1 MGVFNK
7 KLPGYLSVLLNKKV
21 FTKHRDIMGQKR
33 KRGQVLDAA
42 SKTDAEP
49 AKPATKSALAK
60 SKRRKR
66 TREEEIGGDTP
77 KGFTNL
83 IKHKERIGVA
93 KRLANEAEQWKRD
106 AALAYEAE
114 KLAPRT
120 GEKLSDFNRRVDSAL
135 PIKYTKNNQ
144 HKVDGVEDFAEKRR
158 KKQSS
163 RQRKQNEEH
172 LNMLRK
178 RHEKK
183 FETTDKDF
191 DDYEF
196 ATHTKS
202 RGRQKSPDPWAVLLR
217 PERQYKFNDT
227 VEAPPILST
236 KGKFVKKAM
245 AQ

>member
-1 MGVFNK
+1 
-7 KLPGYLSVLLNKKV
+7 
-21 FTKHRDIMGQKR
+21 MGQKR
-33 KRGQVLDAA
+33 KRGQTLDAA
-42 SKTDAEP
+42 SATASEA
-49 AKPATKSALAK
+49 AKPLTKSAIAK

-66 TREEEIGGDTP
+66 AREEEIGGNTP

-83 IKHKERIGVA
+83 IRHKERIGVA
-93 KRLANEAEQWKRD
+93 KKMANEAEQWKKD
-106 AALAYEAE
+106 AALASEAD
-114 KLAPRT
+114 KLTPRT
-120 GEKLSDFNRRVDSAL
+120 GEKLSDFNRRVDTAL
-135 PIKYTKNNQ
+135 PIKYTKNSQ
-144 HKVDGVEDFAEKRR
+144 HKVADVEDFAEKRR

-178 RHEKK
+178 RHERK

-196 ATHTKS
+196 ATHTKT

-227 VEAPPILST
+227 VEAPPILT
-236 KGKFVKKAM
+236 NKGKFVKKAM